1 MTCTWHLYH
10 KGHLITEGQSLS
22 RCNVSI
28 RLLALPSTPHCSHPS
43 LSSDSTW
50 ALPTCQPWV
59 NILTKSI
66 VHAQFMFWF
75 ETSTTSA
82 LTPKAT
88 PKLNLES
95 HKIENLRIIFAQLII
110 SSSLSATLPN
120 AMAIAGDVQTW
131 PKSLIQTGCSFP
143 GMSLWVGDPRIL
155 QLHLSLKIY

>member
-1 MTCTWHLYH
+1 
-10 KGHLITEGQSLS
+10 
-22 RCNVSI
+22 
-28 RLLALPSTPHCSHPS
+28 
-43 LSSDSTW
+43 
-50 ALPTCQPWV
+50 
-59 NILTKSI
+59 
-66 VHAQFMFWF
+66 MFWF

-143 GMSLWVGDPRIL
+143 GGMSLWVGDPRSYNYICL
-155 QLHLSLKIY
+155 